1 LPYGFLVVRSVC
13 DEDCVEKQ
21 RKRGVSICSSSLI
34 WIDWVFVFGNHFFAF
49 SPLPVGVAVVVDFLD
64 RDRRFSGHII
74 REIVWSPCNLVIFR
88 LRIEAGFSGFVL
100 G

>member
-1 LPYGFLVVRSVC
+1 LYL
-13 DEDCVEKQ
+13 E
-21 RKRGVSICSSSLI
+21 IT
-34 WIDWVFVFGNHFFAF
+34 FFAF
-49 SPLPVGVAVVVDFLD
+49 SPLPAGVAVVVGFLD
-64 RDRRFSGHII
+64 RDRRFSGHIV